1 MFYLFVD
8 LFIDIFVPYSGTK
21 DKQLI
26 VKRMK
31 LNFVNIADRVQ
42 YIINTRFNGN
52 KRKFANSIGFVPQVI
67 SNIVA
72 GRKSKPSFDVLK
84 AIIETNSDISTH
96 WFLTGKGEILNSNV
110 SSDANVKKITD
121 YKEKYI
127 ELLEEN
133 RKLSTD
139 NIELQKK
146 VFYLQGDNL
155 NSDQPIA
162 AEPNEF
168 DSYPKK

>member
-1 MFYLFVD
+1 M
-8 LFIDIFVPYSGTK
+8 FVPYLGTK
-21 DKQLI
+21 YKQLI
-26 VKRMK
+26 VKRMD
-31 LNFVNIADRVQ
+31 LNFVNIAERIQ

-84 AIIETNSDISTH
+84 AIIETNSDINTH
-96 WFLTGKGEILNSNV
+96 WLLTGKGEILNNNV
-110 SSDANVKKITD
+110 SSDTNVKKIVD

-133 RKLSTD
+133 RALSAD

-146 VFYLQGDNL
+146 VFYLQGGL
-155 NSDQPIA
+155 NSDQPVA